1 MKKFLLILCLG
12 VIFLTGCVKKYDE
25 AKESDIDYTIVTEEE
40 MPDQVKEILQAS
52 EKDSFRKTYSD
63 KDYLYIII
71 GYGAQPTSGYS
82 IEVQNLYQSSD
93 AIFVTTMLKGPSHSE
108 SVLEVETYPSI
119 VLKVE
124 YTEKPV
130 VFQ

>member
-1 MKKFLLILCLG
+1 

-25 AKESDIDYTIVTEEE
+25 EKESDIDYTIVTEEE

-108 SVLEVETYPSI
+108 SVLEIETYPSI

>member
-25 AKESDIDYTIVTEEE
+25 AKESDIDYTIVTEAE